1 MRIGY
6 FDCFSG
12 CSGDMILGTLVDA
25 GLPLAELQAA
35 LDGLHVP
42 GIQLSE
48 ETVKRGAFRGTL
60 VRVKTEE
67 RGHPHRHLADILRI
81 LEAADLPAA
90 VRTDASRI
98 FQRLAEAEASAH
110 GVAVEKIHFHEVGA
124 LDSIA
129 DIAGA
134 AWGIRRLGLE
144 AIHVSPIN
152 LGSGFI
158 TGAHGKMP
166 VPAPGTAALLVGLP
180 AYGSDVPAE
189 LTTPTGAAIL
199 ATLAGGHGPMP
210 AMTVGRVAYGAGQRE
225 IAALPNLLRLIIG
238 DAATGLDRDQ
248 IAILEANIDDMNPQF
263 FEPLLDRLFEAGAL
277 DVSLAPLVMKKSR
290 PGTLLTVLA
299 EPADADRLA
308 SLVLAHSTTFGVRC
322 RTAGRWKRPRDFV
335 TVPTP
340 YGSVRIKRGWEGDR
354 LSILAPEY
362 EDCRRLALAASVPVQ
377 VVYDAAQQAARNLP
391 PTPRQ
396 NDLDTK
402 TQADV
407 GPGGRET
414 GE

>member
-12 CSGDMILGTLVDA
+12 VSGDMILGALVDA
-25 GLPLAELQAA
+25 GLPLADVQAA
-35 LDGLHVP
+35 LDGLRVS
-42 GIQLSE
+42 GIQLSA

-60 VRVKTEE
+60 VRVRTEE
-67 RGHPHRHLADILRI
+67 RGHPHRHLSDILQI
-81 LEAADLPAA
+81 LEAADLPAEA
-90 VRTDASRI
+90 RADAGRI
-98 FQRLAEAEASAH
+98 FGRLAEAEASAH

-129 DIAGA
+129 DIVGA

-180 AYGSDVPAE
+180 AYGSDIPAE

-199 ATLAGGHGPMP
+199 ATLASGHGPMP
-210 AMTVGRVAYGAGQRE
+210 AMIVERVAYGAGQRE
-225 IAALPNLLRLIIG
+225 IAAQPNLLRVIIG
-238 DAATGLDRDQ
+238 NAAAGLDRDQ
-248 IAILEANIDDMNPQF
+248 IAVLEANIDDMNPQF
-263 FEPLLDRLFEAGAL
+263 FEPLLDHLFEAGAL
-277 DVSLAPLVMKKSR
+277 DVSLTPLLMKKSR
-290 PGTLLTVLA
+290 PGSLLTVLA
-299 EPADADRLA
+299 EPSDSDRLA
-308 SLVLAHSTTFGVRC
+308 SLILDHSTTFGVRC
-322 RTAGRWKRPRDFV
+322 RTASRWKRARDFV
-335 TVPTP
+335 TATTS
-340 YGSVRIKRGWEGDR
+340 YGPVRIKRGWEGDR
-354 LSILAPEY
+354 LSILTPEY
-362 EDCRRLALAASVPVQ
+362 EDCRRLALAAGLPIQ
-377 VVYDAAQQAARNLP
+377 VVYDAAQQAARTLP

-396 NDLDTK
+396 SDPRIK
-402 TQADV
+402 TQADRAQ
-407 GPGGRET
+407 GERET